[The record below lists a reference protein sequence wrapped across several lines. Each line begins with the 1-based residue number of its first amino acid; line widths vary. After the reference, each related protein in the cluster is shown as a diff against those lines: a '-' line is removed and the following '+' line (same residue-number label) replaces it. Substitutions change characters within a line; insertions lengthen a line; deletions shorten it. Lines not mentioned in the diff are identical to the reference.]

1 MGEMKR
7 YMNPELAFE
16 LIMTCIFN
24 DDYLFPK
31 SKQYQVMEKFLRQVM
46 NESQTFFSDESFK
59 QSSYSQEPQMYNSE
73 DECLRE
79 YSMMQVQFFNHMN

>member
-1 MGEMKR
+1 
-7 YMNPELAFE
+7 
-16 LIMTCIFN
+16 
-24 DDYLFPK
+24 
-31 SKQYQVMEKFLRQVM
+31 M

-79 YSMMQVQFFNHMN
+79 YSMMQVQFFNHMNQEQNDSDNAIRNDILADFGINVSERLTLQASEFFKSLM